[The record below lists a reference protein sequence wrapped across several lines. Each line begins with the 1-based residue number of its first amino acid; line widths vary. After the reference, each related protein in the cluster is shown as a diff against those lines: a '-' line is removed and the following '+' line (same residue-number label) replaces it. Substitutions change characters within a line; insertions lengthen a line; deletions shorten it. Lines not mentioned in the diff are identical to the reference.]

1 MMKTKLVAIM
11 ILASL
16 MLSSG
21 TLLATVNAVSWPKL
35 PTQLVQLTVVDGTIS
50 YFTSTLSGVP
60 AGFDV
65 ENGVY
70 LGWCVDRSV
79 TMVRGVSHD
88 VKLYSSISPPVLS
101 SINWIAVNY
110 ILNHKQGTMMDI
122 QNAIW
127 HFTDNYTPSGG
138 FTAAAQAM
146 IDAADANPTYDPATG
161 TVLAVICLPQD
172 HPDAQNSII
181 ELNPRGTGKV
191 TGGGQCI
198 VGDNEM
204 IPSASFGF
212 NAMWFSRNPT
222 PNGELDYVDHI
233 TGQHVHVHDLTY
245 LEVWQDEPGNKPWPM
260 LKAKFGGPD
269 VYSGLMVDVYVED
282 HGEPGKNDK
291 FLIFLGGE
299 YLGGSGDY
307 FGSVLTNDPILAGNI
322 QIHKPPA

>member
-1 MMKTKLVAIM
+1 MKTKLIAIM

-65 ENGVY
+65 DNGVY

-79 TMVRGVSHD
+79 TMVRSVAHD

-110 ILNHKQGTMMDI
+110 ILNHKQGSMMDV
-122 QNAIW
+122 QEAIW
-127 HFTDNYTPSGG
+127 HFTDAFSPISA
-138 FTAAAQAM
+138 TAQLM
-146 IDAADANPTYDPATG
+146 VDAANANPTYDPTG
-161 TVLAVICLPQD
+161 GILAIICLPQD

-233 TGQHVHVHDLTY
+233 TGQHVHVHDLIY
-245 LEVWQDEPGNKPWPM
+245 LEVWQDEPRNKPWPM
-260 LKAKFGGPD
+260 LKAKFGGLD
-269 VYSGLMVDVYVED
+269 VYSGRMVDVYVED
-282 HGEPGKNDK
+282 HGEPGRND
-291 FLIFLGGE
+291 IFYIKLNGV
-299 YLGGSGDY
+299 YLGGSLG
-307 FGSVLTNDPILAGNI
+307 DPILAGNI